1 MGINQYIKIGTR
13 IKEARLA
20 KQIPQKEM
28 AKRLSLSASTYS
40 NYENNYREPKLD
52 LIHRIC
58 DELDVSLDEL
68 LGTSTMNPELRDEI
82 SKQLLRHDVAIVKKK
97 LNDAFLKQ
105 LNGTQLTEDELKLFN
120 SFIRGYINQHNII
133 IDDADTASIT
143 NNVQTIHIDSIDWE
157 LNEIIQKVSR
167 KEELTQE
174 EQQQFNTY
182 LQTFNERWELAKE
195 RMNEHFKRLQ
205 EILEQLNEPGQE
217 KADEQIDRLIDQ
229 LELLTKIPEYQ
240 KDPETKTAAPEREP
254 QDGETDT
261 Q

>member
-28 AKRLSLSASTYS
+28 AKRLSLSVSTYS

-58 DELDVSLDEL
+58 DELDISLDEL
-68 LGTSTMNPELRDEI
+68 LGTSNMSSMLIDEI
-82 SKQLLRHDVAIVKKK
+82 SKQLLKDDVIHAKKELK
-97 LNDAFLKQ
+97 NIFQKQ
-105 LNGTQLTEDELKLFN
+105 LDGIQLTEEETMLFN
-120 SFIRGYINQHNII
+120 NFLYRYLTQNRSAFDNIPVLN
-133 IDDADTASIT
+133 T
-143 NNVQTIHIDSIDWE
+143 NNTHTIHTGGIDWE
-157 LNEIIQKVSR
+157 LNEILQKARR

-174 EQQQFNTY
+174 EQQQFSIY
-182 LQTFNERWELAKE
+182 LQTFNERWGHAKE
-195 RMNEHFKRLQ
+195 RMNKHLKRLQ
-205 EILEQLNEPGQE
+205 TTFEQLNESGQE
-217 KADEQIDRLIDQ
+217 KADEQIDHLIDQ

-240 KDPETKTAAPEREP
+240 KNPETKTAAPEREP

-261 Q
+261 H

>member
-28 AKRLSLSASTYS
+28 AKRLSLSVSTYS

-58 DELDVSLDEL
+58 DELGISLDEL
-68 LGTSTMNPELRDEI
+68 LGTSTMNPEFREEI
-82 SKQLLRHDVAIVKKK
+82 SKQLLRHDNTIVKKK
-97 LNDAFLKQ
+97 LNDIFQKQ
-105 LNGTQLTEDELKLFN
+105 LNGTQLTEDELKFFN
-120 SFIRGYINQHNII
+120 NFIYGYINQYNII
-133 IDDADTASIT
+133 IDTASTALTT
-143 NNVQTIHIDSIDWE
+143 NDAYTIHVDNVDWK
-157 LNEIIQKVSR
+157 LNEILQKVSK

-174 EQQQFNTY
+174 EQQQFTMY
-182 LQTFNERWELAKE
+182 LQTFNERWERTKE
-195 RMNEHFKRLQ
+195 HLKRLQ
-205 EILEQLNEPGQE
+205 TVFEQLNESGQE
-217 KADEQIDRLIDQ
+217 KATEQVDRLVEQ

-240 KDPETKTAAPEREP
+240 KAPETKTATSEL
-254 QDGETDT
+254 QDSKDV

>member
-82 SKQLLRHDVAIVKKK
+82 SKQLLRHDVAIVKK
-97 LNDAFLKQ
+97 N
-105 LNGTQLTEDELKLFN
+105 
-120 SFIRGYINQHNII
+120 
-133 IDDADTASIT
+133 
-143 NNVQTIHIDSIDWE
+143 
-157 LNEIIQKVSR
+157 
-167 KEELTQE
+167 
-174 EQQQFNTY
+174 
-182 LQTFNERWELAKE
+182 
-195 RMNEHFKRLQ
+195 
-205 EILEQLNEPGQE
+205 
-217 KADEQIDRLIDQ
+217 
-229 LELLTKIPEYQ
+229 
-240 KDPETKTAAPEREP
+240 
-254 QDGETDT
+254 
-261 Q
+261 